1 MSHTVTVRL
10 TKELAGWLEVTAR
23 RRGVSQG
30 KIIRDHLE
38 NARAHAADQAF
49 MQLAG
54 SVAGPRIRL
63 QRPSEQ
69 IDCARGTLCGSRT

>member
-10 TKELAGWLEVTAR
+10 TKELAGWLEITAR

-30 KIIRDHLE
+30 RIIRDHLE
-38 NARAHAADQAF
+38 SARAHAAEQSF

-54 SVAGPRIRL
+54 SIAGAKNLSGRK
-63 QRPSEQ
+63 
-69 IDCARGTLCGSRT
+69 GFSRS